1 MNRLAGKRVLITGA
15 SAGIGE
21 ACARSLAS
29 HGAHLLLSAR
39 RLEKVEALANALRE
53 EYGVEAHAAAVDVA
67 DKQVVTDYVANL
79 VSEGLVPDVLIN
91 NAGKARGF
99 DKLHEGSLDDWDDM
113 IDTNVKGLLY
123 MSRAIIPLMVERDSG
138 HIINIGSISAQMP
151 RMNSA
156 PYSTTKHALVGLTK
170 STALEGRDFGVVASI
185 LHPGNVLTELRDNS
199 ALAQNQEPMMS
210 TDDIAMA
217 ALTMAALPLN
227 VNMLESIVLPVEQKY
242 IGRG

>member
-1 MNRLAGKRVLITGA
+1 MGKLDGKVAIVTGGGT
-15 SAGIGE
+15 GIGKGIVRAFATE
-21 ACARSLAS
+21 GARVVIASRSEQTLNELVEELGDQVLAVPTD
-29 HGAHLLLSAR
+29 L
-39 RLEKVEALANALRE
+39 KVEAQIIAMFERTIVEMGQLDILVNNSGVFEGGPIEELSLETWQHVMDVNLTGVFLCTRE
-53 EYGVEAHAAAVDVA
+53 AMKIMKPA
-67 DKQVVTDYVANL
+67 D
-79 VSEGLVPDVLIN
+79 G
-91 NAGKARGF
+91 GR
-99 DKLHEGSLDDWDDM
+99 
-113 IDTNVKGLLY
+113 
-123 MSRAIIPLMVERDSG
+123 
-138 HIINIGSISAQMP
+138 IINIGSISAQIP

-199 ALAQNQEPMMS
+199 TLAQNQEPMMS

-227 VNMLESIVLPVEQKY
+227 VNMLESIVLPVKQKY

>member
-1 MNRLAGKRVLITGA
+1 MGKLDGKVAIVTGGGT
-15 SAGIGE
+15 GIGKGI
-21 ACARSLAS
+21 ARAFAAEGARVVIAS
-29 HGAHLLLSAR
+29 RSQQALNDAAEEIEGSVVGIPTDL
-39 RLEKVEALANALRE
+39 KVEA
-53 EYGVEAHAAAVDVA
+53 
-67 DKQVVTDYVANL
+67 QVVALFERTLAEMGQLDILVNNSGVFEGGPLEELSLETWQHVMDVNL
-79 VSEGLVPDVLIN
+79 TGVFLCTREAMRIM
-91 NAGKARGF
+91 KAQGGGR
-99 DKLHEGSLDDWDDM
+99 
-113 IDTNVKGLLY
+113 
-123 MSRAIIPLMVERDSG
+123 
-138 HIINIGSISAQMP
+138 IINIGSISAQMP

-156 PYSTTKHALVGLTK
+156 PYSTTKHGLVGLTK

>member
-1 MNRLAGKRVLITGA
+1 MGKLDGKVAIVTGGGT
-15 SAGIGE
+15 GIGKGIVRAFATE
-21 ACARSLAS
+21 GARVVIASRSEQTLNELVEELGDQVLAVPTD
-29 HGAHLLLSAR
+29 L
-39 RLEKVEALANALRE
+39 KVEAQITALFERTIVEMGQLDILVNNSGVFEGGPIEELSLETWQHVMDVNLTGVFLCTRE
-53 EYGVEAHAAAVDVA
+53 AMKIMKPAH
-67 DKQVVTDYVANL
+67 
-79 VSEGLVPDVLIN
+79 G
-91 NAGKARGF
+91 GR
-99 DKLHEGSLDDWDDM
+99 
-113 IDTNVKGLLY
+113 
-123 MSRAIIPLMVERDSG
+123 
-138 HIINIGSISAQMP
+138 IINIGSISAQIP

-199 ALAQNQEPMMS
+199 TLAQNQEPMMS

-227 VNMLESIVLPVEQKY
+227 VNMLESIVLPVKQKY

>member
-1 MNRLAGKRVLITGA
+1 MGKLDGKVAIVTGGGT
-15 SAGIGE
+15 GIGKGI
-21 ACARSLAS
+21 ARAFATEGARVIIASRSEQTLNEVAEELGDQVLAVPTD
-29 HGAHLLLSAR
+29 L
-39 RLEKVEALANALRE
+39 KVEAQVTALFERTIAEMGQLDILVNNSGVFEGGPIEELSLETWQHVMDVNLTGVFLCTRE
-53 EYGVEAHAAAVDVA
+53 AMKIM
-67 DKQVVTDYVANL
+67 KQVD
-79 VSEGLVPDVLIN
+79 G
-91 NAGKARGF
+91 GR
-99 DKLHEGSLDDWDDM
+99 
-113 IDTNVKGLLY
+113 
-123 MSRAIIPLMVERDSG
+123 
-138 HIINIGSISAQMP
+138 IINIGSISAQIP

-199 ALAQNQEPMMS
+199 TLAQNQEPMMS

-227 VNMLESIVLPVEQKY
+227 VNMLESIVLPVKQKY

>member
-1 MNRLAGKRVLITGA
+1 MGKLDGKVAIVTGGGT
-15 SAGIGE
+15 GIGKGI
-21 ACARSLAS
+21 ARAFATEGARVIIASRSEQTLNEVAEELGDQVLAVPTD
-29 HGAHLLLSAR
+29 L
-39 RLEKVEALANALRE
+39 KVEAQITALFERTIAEMGRLDILVNNSGGFEGGPIEELSLETWQHVMDVNLTGVFLCTRE
-53 EYGVEAHAAAVDVA
+53 AMKIM
-67 DKQVVTDYVANL
+67 KQVD
-79 VSEGLVPDVLIN
+79 G
-91 NAGKARGF
+91 GR
-99 DKLHEGSLDDWDDM
+99 
-113 IDTNVKGLLY
+113 
-123 MSRAIIPLMVERDSG
+123 
-138 HIINIGSISAQMP
+138 IINIGSISAQIP

-199 ALAQNQEPMMS
+199 TLAQNQEPMMS

-227 VNMLESIVLPVEQKY
+227 VNMLESIVLPVKQKY

>member
-1 MNRLAGKRVLITGA
+1 MGKLDGKVAIVTGGGT
-15 SAGIGE
+15 GIGKGIARAFAAEGARVVIASRSEQALNDAAQEIGGSVLGVPTDLKIE
-21 ACARSLAS
+21 A
-29 HGAHLLLSAR
+29 
-39 RLEKVEALANALRE
+39 
-53 EYGVEAHAAAVDVA
+53 
-67 DKQVVTDYVANL
+67 QVVALFERTLAEMGQLDIVVNNSGVFEGGPLEELSLETWQHVIDVNL
-79 VSEGLVPDVLIN
+79 TGVFLCSREAMKIM
-91 NAGKARGF
+91 KAQGGGR
-99 DKLHEGSLDDWDDM
+99 
-113 IDTNVKGLLY
+113 
-123 MSRAIIPLMVERDSG
+123 
-138 HIINIGSISAQMP
+138 IINIGSISAQMP

>member
-1 MNRLAGKRVLITGA
+1 MGKLDGKVAIVTGGGT
-15 SAGIGE
+15 GIGKGI
-21 ACARSLAS
+21 ARAFATEGARVIIASRSKQTLNEVAEELGDQVLAVPTD
-29 HGAHLLLSAR
+29 L
-39 RLEKVEALANALRE
+39 KVEAQITALFERTIAEMGRLDILVNNSGVFEGGPIEELSLETWQHVMDVNLTGVFLCTRE
-53 EYGVEAHAAAVDVA
+53 AMKIM
-67 DKQVVTDYVANL
+67 KQVD
-79 VSEGLVPDVLIN
+79 G
-91 NAGKARGF
+91 GR
-99 DKLHEGSLDDWDDM
+99 
-113 IDTNVKGLLY
+113 
-123 MSRAIIPLMVERDSG
+123 
-138 HIINIGSISAQMP
+138 IINIGSISAQIP

-199 ALAQNQEPMMS
+199 TLAQNQEPMMS

-227 VNMLESIVLPVEQKY
+227 VNMLESIVLPVKQKY

>member
-1 MNRLAGKRVLITGA
+1 MGKLDGKVTIVTGGGT
-15 SAGIGE
+15 GIGKGI
-21 ACARSLAS
+21 ARAFAAEGAQVVITSRSEQTLNEVAGELGDQVLA
-29 HGAHLLLSAR
+29 LPTDL
-39 RLEKVEALANALRE
+39 KVEAQITALFERTIAEMGHLDILVNNSGVFEGGPIEELSLETWQHVMDVNLTGVFLCTRE
-53 EYGVEAHAAAVDVA
+53 AM
-67 DKQVVTDYVANL
+67 KIMK
-79 VSEGLVPDVLIN
+79 P
-91 NAGKARGF
+91 AGGGR
-99 DKLHEGSLDDWDDM
+99 
-113 IDTNVKGLLY
+113 
-123 MSRAIIPLMVERDSG
+123 
-138 HIINIGSISAQMP
+138 IINIGSISAQMP

-156 PYSTTKHALVGLTK
+156 PYATTKHALVGLTK

-199 ALAQNQEPMMS
+199 TLAQNQEPMMS

>member
-1 MNRLAGKRVLITGA
+1 MGKLDGKVAIVTGGGT
-15 SAGIGE
+15 GIGKGI
-21 ACARSLAS
+21 ARAFAAEGARVVIAS
-29 HGAHLLLSAR
+29 RSEQTLNETAGELGDQVIAVPTDL
-39 RLEKVEALANALRE
+39 KVEAQITNLFERTIAEMGQLDILVNNSGVFEGGPIEELSLETWQHVMDVNLTGVFLCTRE
-53 EYGVEAHAAAVDVA
+53 AM
-67 DKQVVTDYVANL
+67 KIMK
-79 VSEGLVPDVLIN
+79 P
-91 NAGKARGF
+91 AGGGR
-99 DKLHEGSLDDWDDM
+99 
-113 IDTNVKGLLY
+113 
-123 MSRAIIPLMVERDSG
+123 
-138 HIINIGSISAQMP
+138 IINIGSISAQMP

-156 PYSTTKHALVGLTK
+156 PYTTTKHALVGLTK

-227 VNMLESIVLPVEQKY
+227 VNMLEAIVLPVEQKY

>member
-1 MNRLAGKRVLITGA
+1 MGKLDGKVAIVTGGGT
-15 SAGIGE
+15 GIGKGIVRAFATE
-21 ACARSLAS
+21 GARVVIASRSEQTLNELVEELGDQVLAVPTD
-29 HGAHLLLSAR
+29 L
-39 RLEKVEALANALRE
+39 KVEAQITALFERTIVEMGQLDILVNNSGVFEGGPIEELSLETWQHVMDVNLTGVFLCTRE
-53 EYGVEAHAAAVDVA
+53 AMKIMKPA
-67 DKQVVTDYVANL
+67 D
-79 VSEGLVPDVLIN
+79 G
-91 NAGKARGF
+91 GR
-99 DKLHEGSLDDWDDM
+99 
-113 IDTNVKGLLY
+113 
-123 MSRAIIPLMVERDSG
+123 
-138 HIINIGSISAQMP
+138 IINIGSISAQIP

-199 ALAQNQEPMMS
+199 TLAQNQEPMMS

-227 VNMLESIVLPVEQKY
+227 VNMLESIVLPVKQKY

>member
-1 MNRLAGKRVLITGA
+1 MGKLDGKVAIVTGGGT
-15 SAGIGE
+15 GIGKGIARAFAAEGARVVIASRSEQTLNE
-21 ACARSLAS
+21 AAGELGDQVLAVPTD
-29 HGAHLLLSAR
+29 L
-39 RLEKVEALANALRE
+39 KVEAQITALFERTIAEMGQLDILVNNSGVFEGGPIEDLSLETWQHVMDVNLTGVFLCTRE
-53 EYGVEAHAAAVDVA
+53 AMRIM
-67 DKQVVTDYVANL
+67 K
-79 VSEGLVPDVLIN
+79 P
-91 NAGKARGF
+91 AGGGR
-99 DKLHEGSLDDWDDM
+99 
-113 IDTNVKGLLY
+113 
-123 MSRAIIPLMVERDSG
+123 
-138 HIINIGSISAQMP
+138 IINIGSISAQMP

>member
-1 MNRLAGKRVLITGA
+1 MGTLDGKVAIVTGGGT
-15 SAGIGE
+15 GIGKGI
-21 ACARSLAS
+21 ARAFATEGARVVIASRSEQTLNEVAKELGDQVLAVPTD
-29 HGAHLLLSAR
+29 L
-39 RLEKVEALANALRE
+39 KVEAQITALFERTIVEMGQLDILVNNSGVFEGGPIEELSLETWQHVMDVNLTGVFLCTRE
-53 EYGVEAHAAAVDVA
+53 AMKIMKPA
-67 DKQVVTDYVANL
+67 D
-79 VSEGLVPDVLIN
+79 G
-91 NAGKARGF
+91 GR
-99 DKLHEGSLDDWDDM
+99 
-113 IDTNVKGLLY
+113 
-123 MSRAIIPLMVERDSG
+123 
-138 HIINIGSISAQMP
+138 IINIGSISAQIP

-199 ALAQNQEPMMS
+199 TLAQNQEPMMS

-227 VNMLESIVLPVEQKY
+227 VNMLESIVLPVKQKY

>member
-1 MNRLAGKRVLITGA
+1 MGKLDGKVAIVTGGGT
-15 SAGIGE
+15 GIGKGI
-21 ACARSLAS
+21 ARAFAAEGARVVIAS
-29 HGAHLLLSAR
+29 RSEQTLNETAGELGDQVIAVPTDL
-39 RLEKVEALANALRE
+39 KVEAQITNLFERTIAEMGQLDILVNNSGVFEGGPIEELSLETWQHVMDVNLTGVFLCTRE
-53 EYGVEAHAAAVDVA
+53 AM
-67 DKQVVTDYVANL
+67 KIMK
-79 VSEGLVPDVLIN
+79 P
-91 NAGKARGF
+91 AGGGR
-99 DKLHEGSLDDWDDM
+99 
-113 IDTNVKGLLY
+113 
-123 MSRAIIPLMVERDSG
+123 
-138 HIINIGSISAQMP
+138 IINIGSISAQMP

-156 PYSTTKHALVGLTK
+156 PYTTTKHALVGLTK

-227 VNMLESIVLPVEQKY
+227 VNMLETIVLPVEQKY

>member
-1 MNRLAGKRVLITGA
+1 MGQLDGKIAIITGGGT
-15 SAGIGE
+15 GIGKGIARAFAREGATLVIASRNRANLE
-21 ACARSLAS
+21 ATATELRKLGGEVLVVTADVGDEQQVAALFEETMGRFAKLDILVNNSGIFERGAIDELSL
-29 HGAHLLLSAR
+29 
-39 RLEKVEALANALRE
+39 EAWQR
-53 EYGVEAHAAAVDVA
+53 VVDV
-67 DKQVVTDYVANL
+67 NL
-79 VSEGLVPDVLIN
+79 TGPFLCTREAMRIM
-91 NAGKARGF
+91 KRQRG
-99 DKLHEGSLDDWDDM
+99 G
-113 IDTNVKGLLY
+113 
-123 MSRAIIPLMVERDSG
+123 R
-138 HIINIGSISAQMP
+138 IINIGSISAQIP

-199 ALAQNQEPMMS
+199 TLAQNQEPMMS

-227 VNMLESIVLPVEQKY
+227 VNMLESIVLPVKQKY